1 MSDLFLP
8 AGFVA
13 TGWRIGVKETNL
25 TKEDFG
31 VLFSERPANAHAIF
45 TRNRFPGHPVTIGR
59 RHIQSG
65 RTRCIIVNS
74 GNANVAN
81 GADGLA
87 LAEASCRATAQAL
100 GIAVDEVL
108 PSSTGVIGRPMP
120 AEKVLA
126 ACSEIPKRLESPDVQ
141 LFVRAIMTTDRF
153 PKNMSLRS
161 PRGFSVT
168 GMAKGAGMI
177 EPNMATMLSYML
189 TDAKLDSA
197 DLRRWLP
204 FLASRSFNRISVDSD
219 TSTSDTFA
227 LLANGTTGV
236 NVQIREH
243 DIARLQAM
251 SMAEGMELLDL
262 LATASRGEFPVSASH
277 MLRQI
282 LECDDASGDFMA
294 ASLQIAL
301 YLAREIVRDGEGA
314 TRSFRVIIEGAASA
328 DQATRI
334 GRSILNSPLVKTAV
348 TGADP
353 NWGRLIMAVGKVFD
367 ERHPDPEIWV
377 GPYRMYPPE
386 NSASL
391 AELEAEM
398 RKPGV
403 DLRVNLM
410 AGSAW
415 DVFYGCD
422 LTCDYV
428 KLNSE
433 YTT

>member
-8 AGFVA
+8 DGFAA

-25 TKEDFG
+25 SKEDFG
-31 VLFSERPANAHAIF
+31 VLFSERPATAHAIF

-81 GADGLA
+81 GPDGLA
-87 LAEASCRATAQAL
+87 LAEASCRAVAQAL
-100 GIAVDEVL
+100 HIAADEVL

-126 ACSEIPKRLESPDVQ
+126 ACAEIPERLRNPDVQ

-153 PKNMSLRS
+153 AKNRALRS
-161 PRGFSVT
+161 SRGFSVT
-168 GMAKGAGMI
+168 GLAKGAGMI

-189 TDAKLDSA
+189 TDARIGIA

-227 LLANGTTGV
+227 FLANGASGV
-236 NVQIREH
+236 DVEIREQ
-243 DIARLQAM
+243 DIVALQRLTIE
-251 SMAEGMELLDL
+251 EGMELLDL
-262 LATASRGEFPVSASH
+262 LSVRDFPVSASH
-277 MLRQI
+277 MLRQR
-282 LECDDASGDFMA
+282 LECDDVSGDFMA
-294 ASLQIAL
+294 ASMQIAL
-301 YLAREIVRDGEGA
+301 FLAREIVRDGEGA
-314 TRSFRVIIEGAASA
+314 TRRFRVIIQGAATS
-328 DQATRI
+328 DQAARI

-367 ERHPDPEIWV
+367 ESHPDPQIWV

-398 RKPGV
+398 RKPDV
-403 DLRVNLM
+403 DLRVDLR
-410 AGSAW
+410 AGKAW
-415 DVFYGCD
+415 EVFYGCD